1 MLTDDQKLK
10 AALEAY
16 LDESDGIT
24 VWMPSEVVHAMLSR
38 VGSEAVTVPIDMVLL
53 CPKCNTQHIDA
64 ADEPGTAMAGVPRW
78 TNPPHRSHR
87 CHNCGHQWRPCD
99 VETNGVKAVKTKGK
113 NDSPIVECADRPAAS
128 VSTSIW
134 KTTHKAVCVP
144 ITEDRDVA
152 EQWKANGYEVIA
164 YSPCSDAQPTP
175 TDTRKALYDLIHGV
189 LSEHSL
195 SYTCD
200 DIDEKYPL
208 VDKLSA
214 PGDCSTKTGREE
226 VALIAEAVLDV
237 LPTTISL
244 LKPVVQAP
252 ELAINGPMAASNGQA
267 PEQVAKS
274 TTMEKRS
281 C

>member
-1 MLTDDQKLK
+1 MLADDQKLK
-10 AALEAY
+10 AALQAY

-24 VWMPSEVVHAMLSR
+24 VWMPSEVVRALLSR
-38 VGSEAVTVPIDMVLL
+38 VGSEAMTAPIDMVLL
-53 CPKCNTQHIDA
+53 CPQCNTQHIDA

-87 CHNCGHQWRPCD
+87 CHNCGHQWRPSD

-113 NDSPIVECADRPAAS
+113 NDSPIGVCADRPAVS
-128 VSTSIW
+128 VQASIW

-152 EQWKANGYEVIA
+152 DQWKANGYEVIA
-164 YSPCSDAQPTP
+164 YSTCSEPQPTHE
-175 TDTRKALYDLIHGV
+175 DTRKALYELILGV
-189 LSEHSL
+189 LSEHGL

-200 DIDEKYPL
+200 DNDEKYPL

-214 PGDCSTKTGREE
+214 PGDSTTKTGREE

-244 LKPVVQAP
+244 MNPVVQAP
-252 ELAINGPMAASNGQA
+252 QLAVNGPMVASNGQA
-267 PEQVAKS
+267 PEQIAKS
-274 TTMEKRS
+274 AITEKRA